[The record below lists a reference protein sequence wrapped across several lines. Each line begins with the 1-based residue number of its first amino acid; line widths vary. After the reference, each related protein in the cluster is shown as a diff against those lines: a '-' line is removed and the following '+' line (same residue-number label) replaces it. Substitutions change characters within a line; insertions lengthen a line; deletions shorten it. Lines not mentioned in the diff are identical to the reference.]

1 MVEEVGEQR
10 HIKMLQTFT
19 NRNGRGFAFSC
30 EKIVVEILSTVNLVI
45 QNLDHLHMVQDLNS
59 SKRFFRIR
67 SYEDQAIPTQVCY
80 FK

>member
-30 EKIVVEILSTVNLVI
+30 EKIVVEILSTVLLNLVI
-45 QNLDHLHMVQDLNS
+45 QNLDRLHMVQ
-59 SKRFFRIR
+59 
-67 SYEDQAIPTQVCY
+67 Y
-80 FK
+80 

>member
-30 EKIVVEILSTVNLVI
+30 EKIVVEILSTVLLNLVI
-45 QNLDHLHMVQDLNS
+45 QNLDRLHMVQD
-59 SKRFFRIR
+59 
-67 SYEDQAIPTQVCY
+67 
-80 FK
+80 

>member
-30 EKIVVEILSTVNLVI
+30 EKIVVEILSTVLLNLVI
-45 QNLDHLHMVQDLNS
+45 QNLDRLPMVQD
-59 SKRFFRIR
+59 
-67 SYEDQAIPTQVCY
+67 
-80 FK
+80 